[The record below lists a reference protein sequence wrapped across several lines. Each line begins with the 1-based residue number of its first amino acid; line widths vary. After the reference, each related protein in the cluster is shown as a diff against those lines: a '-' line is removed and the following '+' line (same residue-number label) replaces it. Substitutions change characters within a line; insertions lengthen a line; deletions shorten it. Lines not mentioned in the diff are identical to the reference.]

1 MLIVGEWQV
10 GDDGTRRPVVRA
22 DILGRDNRSV
32 AEDFLVD
39 SGADRTVLSAAVLER
54 LQLPPRHGEPGLAL
68 SGIGGESGFVLVTTV
83 LIFVRDGGG
92 AVRIRGE
99 LAGFTDSTATDLS
112 ILGRDV
118 LDHFDVLLSRRRD
131 DVLLIAPPHHYRVE
145 RG

>member
-10 GDDGTRRPVVRA
+10 GDDGTTRPVVRA
-22 DILGRDNRSV
+22 TVLGLDGNPV

-54 LQLPPRHGEPGLAL
+54 LHLPVRRGQSGLAL
-68 SGIGGESGFVLVTTV
+68 SGIGGESAFVLVNTV
-83 LIFVRDGGG
+83 IVMIRDDGG

-99 LAGFTDSTATDLS
+99 VAGFIDVTATDLS

-118 LDHFDVLLSRRRD
+118 LDNFDVVLSRRCNDVLL
-131 DVLLIAPPHHYRVE
+131 LAPNHRYRIE
-145 RG
+145 HA